1 MLDIIGQVVA
11 AGFLASLDD
20 NDAASVWHT
29 LLAQAAQ
36 RGQRAEHSVAVIG
49 APAAVKLVA
58 FEPRDPRAI
67 ALRPAD
73 HFRLLVEM
81 PIEPNG
87 IASFPRH
94 LDQHQGRSEERR

>member
-36 RGQRAEHSVAVIG
+36 RGQRAEHRVAVSG
-49 APAAVKLVA
+49 TAAAVKLVP
-58 FEPRDPRAI
+58 FEPRDPRPI

-73 HFRLLVEM
+73 HLRLLVEM
-81 PIEPNG
+81 PVKQHG
-87 IASFPRH
+87 VASFAR
-94 LDQHQGRSEERR
+94 DRKSTR